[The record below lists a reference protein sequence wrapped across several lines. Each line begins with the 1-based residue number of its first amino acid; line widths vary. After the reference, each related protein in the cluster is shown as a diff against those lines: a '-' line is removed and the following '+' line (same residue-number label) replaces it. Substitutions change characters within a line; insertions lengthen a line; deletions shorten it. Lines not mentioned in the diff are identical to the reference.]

1 MTRLQFAKYVEPAFA
16 VLFLAALFFLTPE
29 AYWLDNTIYGLR
41 LFWLSFSVGCFTGF
55 LPAAVFA
62 FFHHDLLSGL
72 CGPLARTLKFAS
84 FSALCFGLL
93 LPSIASYVNR
103 KFVMGPAHQIE
114 VTVTEKGLGGKSRS
128 TPYIFFSP
136 SPDVTERIEV
146 DMRFY
151 RGISV
156 GEEMSLTLERG
167 YFGYDVVRSWGR
179 A

>member
-1 MTRLQFAKYVEPAFA
+1 VTRLQFTRYVESAFA
-16 VLFLAALFFLTPE
+16 ALFLAALFFLASE

-41 LFWLSFSVGCFTGF
+41 LFWLSCSVGCFAGF
-55 LPAAVFA
+55 LPAAIFG
-62 FFHHDLLSGL
+62 FFHNDLLSGL
-72 CGPLARTLKFAS
+72 CGPLPRTLKFAS
-84 FSALCFGLL
+84 FSALCFSLL
-93 LPSIASYVNR
+93 LPAIASYVNR
-103 KFVMGPAHQIE
+103 KFVVNPAHQIE

-146 DMRFY
+146 DMHFY

-156 GEEMSLTLERG
+156 GEEMSLTLEKG
-167 YFGYDVVRSWGR
+167 YFGYDVVRSWGH